1 MKKFLGFFRKGSLLP
16 DHPPARGRLS
26 LVLGGS
32 VRVLAPPPPDSSKAT
47 LILGKFTR
55 LQDWMTLQRF
65 STDSSLG
72 GIVMKIDSEYMARF
86 LLQQGVDIFF
96 KMSLDKV
103 YSVTP
108 LKIIATRD
116 CLIKF

>member
-1 MKKFLGFFRKGSLLP
+1 
-16 DHPPARGRLS
+16 
-26 LVLGGS
+26 
-32 VRVLAPPPPDSSKAT
+32 
-47 LILGKFTR
+47 
-55 LQDWMTLQRF
+55 
-65 STDSSLG
+65 
-72 GIVMKIDSEYMARF
+72 MKIDSEYMARF